1 MLKARRRWH
10 RLACFAFLT
19 KASSNVLK
27 DPRIEKV
34 KEFFKALWKTEAL
47 KLQPE
52 EGNFVSG
59 MVH

>member
-1 MLKARRRWH
+1 
-10 RLACFAFLT
+10 
-19 KASSNVLK
+19 LK